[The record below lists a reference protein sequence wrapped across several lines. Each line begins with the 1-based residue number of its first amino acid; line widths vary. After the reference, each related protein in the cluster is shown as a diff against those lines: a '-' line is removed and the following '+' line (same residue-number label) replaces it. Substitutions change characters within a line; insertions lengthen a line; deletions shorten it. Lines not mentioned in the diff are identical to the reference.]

1 MGNFVAHA
9 DFISNK
15 NSGASPTLQNADFIF
30 HRVGYDKPHH
40 FLSNK

>member
-15 NSGASPTLQNADFIF
+15 NSGASPTLQNVDFIF
-30 HRVGYDKPHH
+30 HCVGCDESHH
-40 FLSNK
+40 FYIK